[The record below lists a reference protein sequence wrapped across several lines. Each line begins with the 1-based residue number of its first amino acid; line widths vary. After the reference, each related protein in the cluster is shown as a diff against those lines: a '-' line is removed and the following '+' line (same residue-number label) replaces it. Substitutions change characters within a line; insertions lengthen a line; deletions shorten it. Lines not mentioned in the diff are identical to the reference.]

1 MVCPLCGEGV
11 DRGRT
16 GRPRTYCSRSCQARA
31 YRRRRDEGRLSAV
44 RTGTSAA
51 AGSESVL
58 DDAIGLA
65 DGQGIHA
72 LTLRSLAHSRGL
84 PLATLQRD
92 LGSRDRLVA
101 LMVQRVFGRS
111 ADASGRVDGE
121 APVDVLARLAH
132 AEWQTYR
139 AHPWLVEVMTTTRPP
154 LVPAVLAQAQA
165 VIAAFTDLGIDSDAA
180 FSRYL
185 ALSAYIQ
192 GMATLVVAEEQETG
206 RTETSYR
213 TWWLEQFRVLDRTGV
228 TTRHP
233 WLAEL
238 GDTQPADAFD
248 ADAAFHDGLPRI
260 IRGLTASDRSL

>member
-1 MVCPLCGEGV
+1 MVCPMCGEGV

-51 AGSESVL
+51 AGEESLV

-65 DGQGIHA
+65 DDQGIHA
-72 LTLRSLAHSRGL
+72 LTLRSLAHRRGQAL
-84 PLATLQRD
+84 VTLQRD

-101 LMVQRVFGRS
+101 LMVQRVFGGP
-111 ADASGRVDGE
+111 ADASGRADGE
-121 APVDVLARLAH
+121 ALVDVLARLAL
-132 AEWQTYR
+132 AEWQAYR

-154 LVPAVLAQAQA
+154 LVPAVLAQAEA
-165 VIAAFTDLGIDSDAA
+165 VIAAFTELGIVREEA
-180 FSRYL
+180 FGRYL

-213 TWWLEQFRVLDRTGV
+213 AWWLDQFRALDRTGA

-233 WLAEL
+233 WLATL
-238 GDTQPADAFD
+238 GDTRSADAFD
-248 ADAAFHDGLPRI
+248 ADATFRAGLPRI

>member
-1 MVCPLCGEGV
+1 MVCPECGGDV
-11 DRGRT
+11 TRSRT

-44 RTGTSAA
+44 RTGASAA
-51 AGSESVL
+51 GGSESVL
-58 DDAIGLA
+58 DDAIALA
-65 DGQGIHA
+65 DGQGIRA
-72 LTLRSLAHSRGL
+72 LTLRNLAHSRGL
-84 PLATLQRD
+84 ALSSLQRD

-101 LMVQRVFGRS
+101 LMVQRVFARS
-111 ADASGRVDGE
+111 AAARGRLDGE
-121 APVDVLARLAH
+121 SPVDVLALLAD

-154 LVPAVLAQAQA
+154 LVPAVLEASQA
-165 VIAAFTDLGIDSDAA
+165 VMRAFTDLGIDGDEA
-180 FSRYL
+180 FTRYL

-192 GMATLVVAEEQETG
+192 GMATLLVAEQQESG
-206 RTETSYR
+206 RTGTSYR
-213 TWWLEQFRVLDRTGV
+213 TWWLEQFRVLDRSGA

-248 ADAAFHDGLPRI
+248 ADAAFQDGLPRI
-260 IRGLTASDRSL
+260 IRGLTASG